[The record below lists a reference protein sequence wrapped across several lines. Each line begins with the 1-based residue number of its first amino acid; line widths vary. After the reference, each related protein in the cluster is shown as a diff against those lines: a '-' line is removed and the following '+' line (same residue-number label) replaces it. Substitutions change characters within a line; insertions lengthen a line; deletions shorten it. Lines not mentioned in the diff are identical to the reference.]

1 MKHYSIQPAN
11 LEFNAEGTPVS
22 RDFDDVY
29 FSNDNGLEE
38 TRYVFLGGNQLEV
51 RFPEHPHPLFVVA
64 ESGFGTG
71 LNFLTL
77 WQAFDQFREAH
88 PQARLQRLHFIS
100 FEKFPLTRADLAL
113 AHQHWPE
120 LAPWAEQLQAQW
132 PMPLPGCHRLL
143 LDEGRVTLD
152 LWFGDINELTSQ
164 LDDSLNQKVDAWFL
178 DGFAPAKNPDM
189 WTQNL
194 FNAMARLARPG
205 GTLATFTSAGFVRR
219 GLQEAG
225 FTMQKRKGFGRKRE
239 MLCGVM
245 EQTLPLPCSAPWF
258 NRTGSSKREAA
269 IIGGGIASALLS
281 LALLRRGWQV
291 TLYCADEAPA
301 LGASGN
307 RQGALYPLLSKHDEA
322 LNRFFSNAFTFA
334 RRFYDQLPVK
344 FDHDWCG
351 VTQLGWDEKS
361 QHKIAQ
367 MLSMDFPAELAVA
380 VEANAVEQITGVA
393 TNCSGITYPQ
403 GGWLCP
409 AELTRN
415 VLELAQQQGLQIY
428 YQYQLQNLSRKDD
441 CWLLNFA
448 GDQQA
453 THSVVVLANGHQISR
468 FSQTSTLPVY
478 SVAGQ
483 VSHIPTTPELAEL
496 KQVLCYDGY
505 LTPQNPANQH
515 HCIGA
520 SYHRGSEDTAYS
532 EDDQQQN
539 RQRLIDCFPQAQ
551 WAKEVDVSD
560 KEARCGV
567 RCATRDHLPM
577 VGNVPDYEATLVEYA
592 SLAEQKDEAVSAP
605 VFDDLFMFA
614 ALGSRGLCSAPLCA
628 EILAA
633 QMSDE
638 PIPMDA
644 STLAALNPNRLW
656 VRKLLKG
663 KAVKA
668 G

>member
-1 MKHYSIQPAN
+1 M
-11 LEFNAEGTPVS
+11 
-22 RDFDDVY
+22 
-29 FSNDNGLEE
+29 
-38 TRYVFLGGNQLEV
+38 
-51 RFPEHPHPLFVVA
+51 
-64 ESGFGTG
+64 
-71 LNFLTL
+71 
-77 WQAFDQFREAH
+77 
-88 PQARLQRLHFIS
+88 
-100 FEKFPLTRADLAL
+100 DL
-113 AHQHWPE
+113 
-120 LAPWAEQLQAQW
+120 
-132 PMPLPGCHRLL
+132 
-143 LDEGRVTLD
+143 
-152 LWFGDINELTSQ
+152 
-164 LDDSLNQKVDAWFL
+164 
-178 DGFAPAKNPDM
+178 
-189 WTQNL
+189 
-194 FNAMARLARPG
+194 
-205 GTLATFTSAGFVRR
+205 
-219 GLQEAG
+219 
-225 FTMQKRKGFGRKRE
+225 
-239 MLCGVM
+239 
-245 EQTLPLPCSAPWF
+245 
-258 NRTGSSKREAA
+258 
-269 IIGGGIASALLS
+269 
-281 LALLRRGWQV
+281 
-291 TLYCADEAPA
+291 
-301 LGASGN
+301 
-307 RQGALYPLLSKHDEA
+307 
-322 LNRFFSNAFTFA
+322 
-334 RRFYDQLPVK
+334 
-344 FDHDWCG
+344 
-351 VTQLGWDEKS
+351 
-361 QHKIAQ
+361 
-367 MLSMDFPAELAVA
+367 PAELAVA

-428 YQYQLQNLSRKDD
+428 YQYQLQNFSRKDD

-577 VGNVPDYEATLVEYA
+577 VGNIPDYEATLVEYA